1 MSFNLCFVAALTQS
15 FNATL
20 LKRLARGTGEVAQ
33 RFLEEYLERFNCV
46 VTIRVN
52 KEYLIKCEFFY
63 LPPSIERLTFSSKG
77 KVILLRFVYFCNY
90 DKETFCYLLLRILL
104 DCTDFCKPDGFSVCT
119 YPFWYFIRA

>member
-52 KEYLIKCEFFY
+52 KEYLIKCEF
-63 LPPSIERLTFSSKG
+63 
-77 KVILLRFVYFCNY
+77 
-90 DKETFCYLLLRILL
+90 
-104 DCTDFCKPDGFSVCT
+104 
-119 YPFWYFIRA
+119 